1 MWPSWKTSCRE
12 RLKSNSSPLDAGGAV
27 ESEVNEARSLL
38 ARRPVERPDVQE
50 ILPGKA
56 QVAQNVSL
64 TQLVHLDEP
73 ADLGAP
79 LLDPD
84 IVLPRFVPGLEL
96 PDGFLRQDGLDLLVD
111 PLSSFVLLWWL
122 RGHVLYSPA
131 KIATM
136 ALSRACCLSYGMSS
150 KTP

>member
-1 MWPSWKTSCRE
+1 VSVDVAELEDLVPGE
-12 RLKSNSSPLDAGGAV
+12 IEVELLAADAGGAV
-27 ESEVNEARSLL
+27 ESEVTKPDLCWRAD
-38 ARRPVERPDVQE
+38 PVERPDVQE

-96 PDGFLRQDGLDLLVD
+96 PDGSSGRTGLI
-111 PLSSFVLLWWL
+111 SW
-122 RGHVLYSPA
+122 
-131 KIATM
+131 
-136 ALSRACCLSYGMSS
+136 
-150 KTP
+150 